1 MKNRTVVLLCLAA
14 GFVLLMSVPFLVGG
28 CGWLALLGFVPLLC
42 MERVADQEGVKH
54 FWWWHYGTFLAWN
67 FVTTYWVCNAT
78 VGGGI
83 FAAVANA
90 LQMSLVFG
98 AFRWVKRRFCGRG
111 RERASALPYIFL
123 ASAWIAWE
131 KYYLTVAEI
140 SWPWLVLGNA
150 FAGTVRLVQWYE
162 VTGALGG
169 SLWVWASSLS
179 VFGLLVAFSDGRFSS
194 RWNGKARLAS
204 VVGTVL
210 VLFGPMVWSWILWS
224 RYSEVSEETLP
235 VVVAQPNFD
244 PYHKFGGMTQDQQTA
259 ILLDQFK
266 QGLKGMGETPDGV
279 LLLAPETFTS
289 DIFCND
295 VPSSKTFR
303 RFVSF
308 LSDHASSG
316 AEMLF
321 GASSWTRYEQAERP
335 SANARRLGDG
345 SWYETHN
352 SALIVDSLG
361 RYGLYQK
368 SKLVPG
374 VEMLPYASVLG
385 PIDDKLLG
393 GVAGRCVGQK
403 EVSNL
408 VFHQGPGGP
417 STGSGTAQSVPIGC
431 AVCYESVYGE
441 HCAKYVRAGAK
452 LLTVITN
459 DAWWGDTPGY
469 KQHLNYARLRA
480 IETRRDIA
488 RCGNTGISAFI
499 DQKGR
504 ILERTPWWEPAVL
517 KGTVNLSSRKTFFV
531 RAGDIVGR
539 VCVLLFVLLFMAALV
554 RRK

>member
-1 MKNRTVVLLCLAA
+1 MLATVVL
-14 GFVLLMSVPFLVGG
+14 MSLPWLVPHM
-28 CGWLALLGFVPLLC
+28 GWTALFGLVPLLI
-42 MERVADQEGVKH
+42 MERMATLSRSKH
-54 FWWWHYGTFLAWN
+54 FFWWHYGTFVLWN
-67 FVTTYWVCNAT
+67 AVTTWWVCEAT

-83 FAAVANA
+83 FAVLANA

-98 AFRWVKRRFCGRG
+98 LFRWVKRRFAGRG
-111 RERASALPYIFL
+111 RSSSLPYLFL
-123 ASAWIAWE
+123 AAAWIAWE

-150 FAGTVRLVQWYE
+150 FAGTSPLVQWYE
-162 VTGALGG
+162 FTGSLGG

-179 VFGLLVAFSDGRFSS
+179 VFGLMVATSDGRFSG
-194 RWNGKARLAS
+194 RWNTKARVAA
-204 VVGTVL
+204 VAGTLL
-210 VLFGPMVWSWILWS
+210 VFFGPMVWSWVLWN
-224 RYSEVSEETLP
+224 RYQEVSEGTVP
-235 VVVAQPNFD
+235 VIIAQPNFD
-244 PYHKFGGMTQDQQTA
+244 PYHKFGGMTQDEQNVV
-259 ILLDQFK
+259 LLSQFA
-266 QGLKGMGETPDGV
+266 QGLKEMEKENPGDSSSV
-279 LLLAPETFTS
+279 LLLAPETVTS
-289 DIFCND
+289 DILCND
-295 VPSSKTFR
+295 VPSSRTFR

-308 LSDHASSG
+308 LGEHPRG
-316 AEMLF
+316 EILF
-321 GASSWTRYEQAERP
+321 GASSWTRYEQRVRP
-335 SANARRLGDG
+335 SANARKMGDG
-345 SWYETHN
+345 DWYETHN
-352 SALIVDSLG
+352 SALIVDSTG

-374 VEMLPYASVLG
+374 VEMLPYVKVLG

-393 GVAGRCVGQK
+393 GVAGRCVGQP

-408 VFHQGPGGP
+408 VFR
-417 STGSGTAQSVPIGC
+417 QSVPIGC

-469 KQHLNYARLRA
+469 RQHLNYARLRA

-504 ILERTPWWEPAVL
+504 ILSRTTWWEPAIL
-517 KGTVNLSSRKTFFV
+517 RGTVNLSSRETFFV

-539 VCVLLFVLLFMAALV
+539 ISVLLFVLLFLAALI

>member
-1 MKNRTVVLLCLAA
+1 MKKNRTVLQLCLAA
-14 GFVLLMSVPFLVGG
+14 LFVLLMSLPFLVEG
-28 CGWLALLGFVPLLC
+28 CGWFALLGFVPLLC
-42 MERVADQEGVKH
+42 MERVAAEHSIKH
-54 FWWWHYGTFLAWN
+54 FWWWHYGTFVAWN
-67 FVTTYWVCNAT
+67 AVTTFWVCNAT

-83 FAAVANA
+83 FAVLANA

-98 AFRWVKRRFCGRG
+98 LFRWVKRRFAGR
-111 RERASALPYIFL
+111 RTALPYLFL
-123 ASAWIAWE
+123 AAAWIAWE

-150 FAGTVRLVQWYE
+150 FAGTSSLVQWYE
-162 VTGALGG
+162 FTGTLGG
-169 SLWVWASSLS
+169 SLWIWAASLS
-179 VFGLLVAFSDGRFSS
+179 AFGLMVAISDGRFSG
-194 RWNGKARLAS
+194 RWNAKARVATVS
-204 VVGTVL
+204 GTLL
-210 VLFGPMVWSWILWS
+210 VIFGPMVWSWVLWN
-224 RYSEVSEETLP
+224 RYQEVSEGTVP
-235 VVVAQPNFD
+235 VIVAQPDFD
-244 PYHKFGGMTQDQQTA
+244 PYNKFGGMTQDEQNVV
-259 ILLDQFK
+259 LLSQFA
-266 QGLKGMGETPDGV
+266 QGLKEMEKKNPADSSAV

-289 DIFCND
+289 DILCND
-295 VPSSKTFR
+295 VPSSRTFR

-308 LSDHASSG
+308 LREHPRG
-316 AEMLF
+316 EILF
-321 GASSWTRYEQAERP
+321 GASSWTRYEQMARP
-335 SANARRLGDG
+335 SANARKMGDG
-345 SWYETHN
+345 DWYETHN
-352 SALIVDSLG
+352 SALIVDSTG

-374 VEMLPYASVLG
+374 VEMLPYVKVLG

-393 GVAGRCVGQK
+393 GVAGRCVGQP

-408 VFHQGPGGP
+408 VFR
-417 STGSGTAQSVPIGC
+417 QSVPIGC

-441 HCAKYVRAGAK
+441 HCAKYVRAGAQ
-452 LLTVITN
+452 LLTIITN

-504 ILERTPWWEPAVL
+504 ILSRTTWWEPAIL
-517 KGTVNLSSRKTFFV
+517 RGTVNLSSRETFFV

-539 VCVLLFVLLFMAALV
+539 VCVLLFVLLLAAALI

>member
-1 MKNRTVVLLCLAA
+1 MKKNRTVLLLCLAA
-14 GFVLLMSVPFLVGG
+14 VFVLLMSVPFLVEG

-42 MERVADQEGVKH
+42 MERVADAQGLKH
-54 FWWWHYGTFLAWN
+54 FWWWHYGTFVAWN
-67 FVTTYWVCNAT
+67 AVTTFWVCNAT

-83 FAAVANA
+83 FAVLANA

-98 AFRWVKRRFCGRG
+98 
-111 RERASALPYIFL
+111 LL
-123 ASAWIAWE
+123 
-131 KYYLTVAEI
+131 EI

-150 FAGTVRLVQWYE
+150 FAGTSSLVQWYE
-162 VTGALGG
+162 FTGTLGG
-169 SLWVWASSLS
+169 SLWVWVSSLS
-179 VFGLLVAFSDGRFSS
+179 VFGLMVAFSDGRFAS
-194 RWNGKARLAS
+194 RWNWKARFAA
-204 VVGTVL
+204 VFGTVL
-210 VLFGPMVWSWILWS
+210 ALFGPMVWSLVLWN
-224 RYSEVSEETLP
+224 RYQEVSEGTLP
-235 VVVAQPNFD
+235 VVIAQPNFD
-244 PYHKFGGMTQDQQTA
+244 PYHKFQSMTQDEQNA
-259 ILLDQFK
+259 VLLDQFAR
-266 QGLKGMGETPDGV
+266 GLKERSKEAGEADDTPV

-289 DIFCND
+289 DILCND
-295 VPSSKTFR
+295 IPSSRTFR

-308 LSDHASSG
+308 LREHPQ

-321 GASSWTRYEQAERP
+321 GASSWTRYEQAARP
-335 SANARRLGDG
+335 SASARKMGDG
-345 SWYETHN
+345 DWYETHN

-374 VEMLPYASVLG
+374 VEMLPYVKVLG

-393 GVAGRCVGQK
+393 GVAGRCVGQPD
-403 EVSNL
+403 VSNL
-408 VFHQGPGGP
+408 LFR
-417 STGSGTAQSVPIGC
+417 QSVPIGC

-441 HCAKYVRAGAK
+441 HCASYVRAGAQ

-469 KQHLNYARLRA
+469 RQHLNYARLRA

-504 ILERTPWWEPAVL
+504 ILQRTAWWEPAVL
-517 KGTVNLSSRKTFFV
+517 KGTVNLSSRETFFV

-539 VCVLLFVLLFMAALV
+539 LSVFLFVLLFAAALI

>member
-1 MKNRTVVLLCLAA
+1 MKNNRTVVLCALAA
-14 GFVLLMSVPFLVGG
+14 GFVLLMSVPFLVEG

-42 MERVADQEGVKH
+42 MERVASEHKVKH

-67 FVTTYWVCNAT
+67 LVTTYWVCNAT

-83 FAAVANA
+83 FAALANA

-98 AFRWVKRRFCGRG
+98 AFRWVKRRMKQ
-111 RERASALPYIFL
+111 ASAITYLFL
-123 ASAWIAWE
+123 AAAWIAWE
-131 KYYLTVAEI
+131 KYYLTVAQI

-150 FAGTVRLVQWYE
+150 FAGTARLVQWYE
-162 VTGALGG
+162 FTGALGG

-179 VFGLLVAFSDGRFSS
+179 VFGLMVALSDGRFSA
-194 RWNGKARLAS
+194 RWNAKARIAALA
-204 VVGTVL
+204 GTVL
-210 VLFGPMVWSWILWS
+210 VLFGPMVWSAVLWN
-224 RYSEVSEETLP
+224 RYEEVSEESVP
-235 VVVAQPNFD
+235 VVIGQPNFD

-259 ILLDQFK
+259 VLLDQFA
-266 QGLKGMGETPDGV
+266 QGLKKMAKDSVRAEI

-289 DIFCND
+289 DILCND

-303 RFVSF
+303 RFRSF
-308 LSDHASSG
+308 LQEHPG
-316 AEMLF
+316 AEILF
-321 GASSWTRYEQAERP
+321 GASSWTHYDQPLRP
-335 SANARRLGDG
+335 SANARKMGDG
-345 SWYETHN
+345 TWYETHN
-352 SALIVDSLG
+352 SALIVDSTG
-361 RYGLYQK
+361 RYDLYQK

-374 VEMLPYASVLG
+374 VEMLPYPSVLG
-385 PIDDKLLG
+385 PIDDGLLG

-403 EVSNL
+403 DVSNL
-408 VFHQGPGGP
+408 VFNRD
-417 STGSGTAQSVPIGC
+417 VPIGC

-441 HCAKYVRAGAK
+441 HCAKYVRKGAR

-504 ILERTPWWEPAVL
+504 ILSRTTWWEPAVL
-517 KGTVNLSSRKTFFV
+517 TGFVNLSSRETFFV

-539 VCVLLFVLLFMAALV
+539 ISVFLFVLLFAAALI

>member
-1 MKNRTVVLLCLAA
+1 MKKNRTVWLLGLAA
-14 GFVLLMSVPFLVGG
+14 LFVLLMSVPFLVEG
-28 CGWLALLGFVPLLC
+28 CGWMALVGFVPLLC
-42 MERVADQEGVKH
+42 MERVADQHALKH
-54 FWWWHYGTFLAWN
+54 FWWWHYGTFAAWN
-67 FVTTYWVCNAT
+67 AVTTFWVCNAT

-83 FAAVANA
+83 FAILANA

-98 AFRWVKRRFCGRG
+98 LFRWVKRRLKGRSG
-111 RERASALPYIFL
+111 ALPYLFL
-123 ASAWIAWE
+123 AAAWIAWE

-150 FAGTVRLVQWYE
+150 FAGTSSLVQWYE
-162 VTGALGG
+162 FTGTLGG
-169 SLWVWASSLS
+169 SLWIWAVSLS
-179 VFGLLVAFSDGRFSS
+179 VFGLMVSMSDGRFSA
-194 RWNGKARLAS
+194 RWNVKARVAAIA
-204 VVGTVL
+204 GTVIA
-210 VLFGPMVWSWILWS
+210 LFGPMVCSWVIGS
-224 RYSEVSEETLP
+224 RYQEVSEGIVP
-235 VVVAQPNFD
+235 VVIAQPDFD
-244 PYHKFGGMTQDQQTA
+244 PYHKFGGMTQDEQNA
-259 ILLDQFK
+259 VLLDQFAR
-266 QGLKGMGETPDGV
+266 GLKEMEKEDPGDSSDV

-289 DIFCND
+289 DILCNE
-295 VPSSKTFR
+295 VPSSRTFR

-308 LSDHASSG
+308 LREHPR
-316 AEMLF
+316 AEILF
-321 GASSWTRYEQAERP
+321 GASSWTRYEQVARP

-345 SWYETHN
+345 GWYETHN
-352 SALIVDSLG
+352 SALIVDSTG

-374 VEMLPYASVLG
+374 VEMLPYVKVLG

-393 GVAGRCVGQK
+393 GVAGRCVGQP

-408 VFHQGPGGP
+408 VFRQ
-417 STGSGTAQSVPIGC
+417 TVPVGC

-452 LLTVITN
+452 LLTIITN

-469 KQHLNYARLRA
+469 RQHLNYARLRA

-488 RCGNTGISAFI
+488 RCANTGISAFI

-504 ILERTPWWEPAVL
+504 ILSRTAWWEPAVL
-517 KGTVNLSSRKTFFV
+517 RGTVNLSSRETFFV

-539 VCVLLFVLLFMAALV
+539 LCVFLSVLLFAAALI

>member
-1 MKNRTVVLLCLAA
+1 MKKNRTVLLLFFAA
-14 GFVLLMSVPFLVGG
+14 LFVLLMSLPFLVEG
-28 CGWLALLGFVPLLC
+28 CGCFALLGFVPLLC
-42 MERVADQEGVKH
+42 MERVATEHSVKH
-54 FWWWHYGTFLAWN
+54 FWWWHYGTFVAWN
-67 FVTTYWVCNAT
+67 AVTTFWVCNAT

-83 FAAVANA
+83 FAVLANA

-98 AFRWVKRRFCGRG
+98 LFRWVKRRFAGRG
-111 RERASALPYIFL
+111 RSSSLPYLFL
-123 ASAWIAWE
+123 AAAWIAWE

-150 FAGTVRLVQWYE
+150 FAGTSPLVQWYE
-162 VTGALGG
+162 FTGSLGG

-179 VFGLLVAFSDGRFSS
+179 VFGLMVATSDGRFSG
-194 RWNGKARLAS
+194 RWNTKARIAA
-204 VVGTVL
+204 VVGTLL
-210 VLFGPMVWSWILWS
+210 VFFGPMVWSWVLWN
-224 RYSEVSEETLP
+224 RYQEVSEGTVP
-235 VVVAQPNFD
+235 VIIAQPNFD
-244 PYHKFGGMTQDQQTA
+244 PYHKFGGMTQDEQNVV
-259 ILLDQFK
+259 LLSQFA
-266 QGLKGMGETPDGV
+266 QGLKEMEKENPGDSSSV

-289 DIFCND
+289 DILCND
-295 VPSSKTFR
+295 VPSSRTFR

-308 LSDHASSG
+308 LGEHPRG
-316 AEMLF
+316 EILF
-321 GASSWTRYEQAERP
+321 GASSWTRYEQRVRP
-335 SANARRLGDG
+335 SANARKMGDG
-345 SWYETHN
+345 DWYETHN
-352 SALIVDSLG
+352 SALIVDSTG

-374 VEMLPYASVLG
+374 VEMLPYVKVLG

-393 GVAGRCVGQK
+393 GVAGRCVGQP

-408 VFHQGPGGP
+408 VFRQE
-417 STGSGTAQSVPIGC
+417 VPIGC

-441 HCAKYVRAGAK
+441 HCAKYVRAGAR
-452 LLTVITN
+452 LLTIITN

-469 KQHLNYARLRA
+469 RQHLNYARLRA

-504 ILERTPWWEPAVL
+504 ILSRTTWWEPAIL
-517 KGTVNLSSRKTFFV
+517 RGTVNLSSRETFFV

-539 VCVLLFVLLFMAALV
+539 VCVFLFVLLFAAALV

>member
-1 MKNRTVVLLCLAA
+1 MKKNRTVLPLCLAA
-14 GFVLLMSVPFLVGG
+14 AFVLLMSVPFLVEGF
-28 CGWLALLGFVPLLC
+28 GWLALIGFVPLLC
-42 MERVADQEGVKH
+42 MERVASERKVRH
-54 FWWWHYGTFLAWN
+54 FWWWHYGTFVAWN
-67 FVTTYWVCNAT
+67 AVTTFWVCNAT

-83 FAAVANA
+83 FAVLANA

-98 AFRWVKRRFCGRG
+98 LFRWVKRRFAGPG
-111 RERASALPYIFL
+111 RASALPYLFL
-123 ASAWIAWE
+123 AAAWIAWE

-150 FAGTVRLVQWYE
+150 FAGTSGLVQWYE
-162 VTGALGG
+162 FTGSLGG

-179 VFGLLVAFSDGRFSS
+179 VFGLMVAFSDGRFSG
-194 RWNGKARLAS
+194 RWNAKARFAS
-204 VVGTVL
+204 VFGTVL
-210 VLFGPMVWSWILWS
+210 VLFGPMIWSWILWN
-224 RYSEVSEETLP
+224 RYSEVSDGALP
-235 VVVAQPNFD
+235 VVIAQPNFD
-244 PYHKFGGMTQDQQTA
+244 PYHKFGGMTQDEQNVV
-259 ILLDQFK
+259 LLDQFAR
-266 QGLKGMGETPDGV
+266 GLKDREKENPSDSSSV

-289 DIFCND
+289 DILCND
-295 VPSSKTFR
+295 VPSSRTFR

-308 LSDHASSG
+308 LREHPR
-316 AEMLF
+316 AEILF
-321 GASSWTRYEQAERP
+321 GASSWTRYEQMDRP
-335 SANARRLGDG
+335 SSHARKMGDG
-345 SWYETHN
+345 DWYETHN

-361 RYGLYQK
+361 RYGFYQK

-374 VEMLPYASVLG
+374 VEFLPYDSVLG

-393 GVAGRCVGQK
+393 GVAGRSVGQP

-408 VFHQGPGGP
+408 LFRQ
-417 STGSGTAQSVPIGC
+417 TVPIGC

-441 HCAKYVRAGAK
+441 HCASYVRAGAQ

-469 KQHLNYARLRA
+469 RQHLNYARLRA

-504 ILERTPWWEPAVL
+504 ILSRTTWWEPAIL
-517 KGTVNLSSRKTFFV
+517 RGTVNLSTRETFFV
-531 RAGDIVGR
+531 RVGDIVGR
-539 VCVLLFVLLFMAALV
+539 ISVLLFVLLLAAALI

>member
-1 MKNRTVVLLCLAA
+1 MKNRTVVLLALAA

-42 MERVADQEGVKH
+42 MERVASGQGVKH
-54 FWWWHYGTFLAWN
+54 FWWWHYGTFVAWN
-67 FVTTYWVCNAT
+67 FVTTFWVCNAT

-83 FAAVANA
+83 FAALANA

-98 AFRWVKRRFCGRG
+98 AFRWVKRRMKQP
-111 RERASALPYIFL
+111 SAVPYLFL
-123 ASAWIAWE
+123 AAAWIAWE
-131 KYYLTVAEI
+131 KYYLTVAQI

-179 VFGLLVAFSDGRFSS
+179 VFGLMVALSDGRFSG
-194 RWNGKARLAS
+194 RWNGKARAAALL
-204 VVGTVL
+204 GTVL
-210 VLFGPMVWSWILWS
+210 VLFGPMVWSAILWN
-224 RYSEVSEETLP
+224 RYEEVSEGEVP
-235 VVVAQPNFD
+235 VIIAQPNFD
-244 PYHKFGGMTQDQQTA
+244 PYNKFGGMSQDQQTA
-259 ILLDQFK
+259 VLLDQFA
-266 QGLKGMGETPDGV
+266 QGLKEMEKDSARVGASGI

-289 DIFCND
+289 DILCND
-295 VPSSKTFR
+295 VPSSRTFR
-303 RFVSF
+303 RFLSF
-308 LSDHASSG
+308 LQDHPS
-316 AEMLF
+316 AEILF
-321 GASSWTRYEQAERP
+321 GASSWTRYEQASRP
-335 SANARRLGDG
+335 SANARKMGDG
-345 SWYETHN
+345 DWYETHN
-352 SALIVDSLG
+352 SALIVDSAG

-374 VEMLPYASVLG
+374 VEMLPYPSVLG

-393 GVAGRCVGQK
+393 GVAGRCAGQ
-403 EVSNL
+403 ESVSNL
-408 VFHQGPGGP
+408 LFR
-417 STGSGTAQSVPIGC
+417 QSVPVGC

-441 HCAKYVRAGAK
+441 HCASYVRAGAK
-452 LLTVITN
+452 LLTIITN

-469 KQHLNYARLRA
+469 RQHLSYARLRA

-504 ILERTPWWEPAVL
+504 ILSRSTWWEPAVL
-517 KGTVNLSSRKTFFV
+517 RGTVNLSSHETFFV

-539 VCVLLFVLLFMAALV
+539 ICVFLTVLLFAAALI